1 MANKHAWIDL
11 GNGRQVFRKIDRAAP
26 KRSHLPAPMIN
37 TDTMPET
44 QSMLDGK
51 YYTSKSALRATYRA
65 AGVEEVGNDPAR
77 LRRRKRPKIDR
88 KAIRDSIDKATARV
102 NCGERVLHKGK

>member
-1 MANKHAWIDL
+1 MTYAWFDIGD
-11 GNGRQVFRKIDRAAP
+11 GRQVFRKVETSRP
-26 KRSHLPAPMIN
+26 KRSHLSAPMVS

-51 YYTSKSALRATYRA
+51 YYTSKSALRATYRH

-77 LRRRKRPKIDR
+77 LRRKPKPKIDR
-88 KAIRDSIDKATARV
+88 KAIKDTVQKAKARFDR
-102 NCGERVLHKGK
+102 GERSRTP

>member
-1 MANKHAWIDL
+1 MEYAWFDIGD
-11 GNGRQVFRKIDRAAP
+11 GRSVFRKVETEQP

-37 TDTMPET
+37 SDTMDET

-51 YYTSKSALRATYRA
+51 YYTSKSALRRTYRQ

-77 LRRRKRPKIDR
+77 LRKPKKPKPDR
-88 KAIRDSIDKATARV
+88 KAIHDTLQKAKARFDR
-102 NCGERVLHKGK
+102 GERLNFKQ

>member
-1 MANKHAWIDL
+1 MTYAWFDL
-11 GNGRQVFRKIDRAAP
+11 GDGRQVFRKTETARP
-26 KRSHLPAPMIN
+26 KRSALPAPMIS

-51 YYTSKSALRATYRA
+51 YYTSKSALRQTYRQ

-77 LRRRKRPKIDR
+77 FRKRSKPKVDR
-88 KAIRDSIDKATARV
+88 KAIKDTVQKAKARFDR
-102 NCGERVLHKGK
+102 GERIKTPA